1 MKSLKKILSIFAA
14 FMMVVGLTAAN
25 VKAET
30 TTKGTITITNAVKGE
45 TYVAYKIFDAQYTD
59 DAVSYTASTAV
70 KNKFENTDD
79 LKNYFT
85 FNPTGDSN
93 VWNVVQ
99 QGTTPIDAKALSEAL
114 REYVGTDPFTQSGSV
129 TAGEDD
135 TSVTISNL
143 PSGYYY
149 VTSSLGTLVT
159 IDTTHPNAS
168 ITDKNTDKVPTPD
181 KEIDSTLNADAYAQI
196 GEIIPY
202 TVTFKAYEGA
212 KNYVLVDT
220 MSAGLELQTTA
231 PNVPTI
237 TFGNTTV
244 TLDTDNKFMNGTT
257 EVATFQKE
265 GQTMTIVFNDTWLK
279 SYTDNATT
287 EGKEIVVKYSAKVT
301 EDAMS
306 MNTENNSVHIN
317 YGNDQHT
324 TTDTVN
330 VYKGQLNVFKF
341 HDTNSTENALAGAE
355 FKLVKNG
362 ETESLSVKQVTEG
375 VNGNYIV
382 SANAEENTV
391 QTLVSGNDGYIK
403 VYGLEDGTYTLTETK
418 APDGY
423 NLATQT
429 FTFTIS
435 SQNGDNKGITV
446 TTPVENKKGSTLPS
460 TGGMG
465 TTMIYIAGAILMVG
479 AAIIFVTNKRM
490 KHE

>member
-202 TVTFKAYEGA
+202 KVTFNAYEGA
-212 KNYVLVDT
+212 KGYTLVDT
-220 MSAGLELQTTA
+220 MSNGLELQTST

-237 TFGNTTV
+237 IFDNITV
-244 TLDTDNKFMNGTT
+244 TLDASNKFMNGTT
-257 EVATFQKE
+257 EVADFNKN
-265 GQTMTIVFNDTWLK
+265 GQTMTIAFNDAWLK
-279 SYTDNATT
+279 SYTSDATT
-287 EGKEIVVKYSAKVT
+287 NGKEIIVKYSAKVT
-301 EDAMS
+301 SEAM
-306 MNTENNSVHIN
+306 TINNETNQVHIN
-317 YGNDQHT
+317 YGNGQQT
-324 TTDTVN
+324 TTDSVT
-330 VYKGQLNVFKF
+330 VYKGQLNVFKY
-341 HDTNSTENALAGAE
+341 HDTNNSNNGLAGAE
-355 FKLVKNG
+355 FKLENESG
-362 ETESLSVKQVTEG
+362 EVISVKQVTEG
-375 VNGNYIV
+375 TDGNYIV
-382 SANAEENTV
+382 SADADENTV
-391 QTLVSGNDGYIK
+391 ATLVSGNDGYIH
-403 VYGLEDGTYTLTETK
+403 VYGLEEGSYTLTETK

-423 NLATQT
+423 NLATQA

-435 SQNGDNKGITV
+435 SQSGDNQGITV
-446 TTPVENKKGSTLPS
+446 DTSVENKTGSTLPS